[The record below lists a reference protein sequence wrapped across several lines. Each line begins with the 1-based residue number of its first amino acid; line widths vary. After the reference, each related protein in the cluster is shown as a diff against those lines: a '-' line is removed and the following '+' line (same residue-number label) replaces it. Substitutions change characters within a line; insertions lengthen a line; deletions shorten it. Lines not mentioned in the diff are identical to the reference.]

1 MHLEGNK
8 VKADSIE
15 SFSLK
20 VQAIHH
26 PPLCNE
32 LCKLD
37 FAEHMLWALSP
48 LQVTLREMCGME
60 LGLQLGNA
68 GLSREA
74 GGDYI
79 LEGEEEE
86 EN

>member
-1 MHLEGNK
+1 
-8 VKADSIE
+8 
-15 SFSLK
+15 
-20 VQAIHH
+20 
-26 PPLCNE
+26 
-32 LCKLD
+32 
-37 FAEHMLWALSP
+37 MLWALSP

-74 GGDYI
+74 GGDYM
-79 LEGEEEE
+79 LEGEGEEEE